1 MGDQTE
7 IITVIR
13 STGIVRVSRCQ
24 EIAKLDKH
32 NNKNKMEGTNS
43 KFARAIPIIAE
54 RFSIVNISL
63 NITAYV
69 IKHYFRTLK

>member
-13 STGIVRVSRCQ
+13 STGNVRVSRCQ

-32 NNKNKMEGTNS
+32 NNNKKNGRNEQ
-43 KFARAIPIIAE
+43 
-54 RFSIVNISL
+54 
-63 NITAYV
+63 
-69 IKHYFRTLK
+69 